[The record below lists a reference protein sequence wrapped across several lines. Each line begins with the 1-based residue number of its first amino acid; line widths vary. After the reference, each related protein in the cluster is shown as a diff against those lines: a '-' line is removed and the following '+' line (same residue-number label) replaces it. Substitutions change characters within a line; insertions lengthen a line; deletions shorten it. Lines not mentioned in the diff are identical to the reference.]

1 MSIQDSLNTISAW
14 FTRTSTG
21 AKLVWMVAFGLTA
34 TALVFGLMWA
44 FEPKYQYLFTN
55 LDEGDASLIVQDL
68 KESRIP
74 YKLTKGGT
82 GVMVPEKNVYET
94 RLSLASKGLPKG
106 GSGEGF
112 SLFDQTGF
120 STSEFVQKINY
131 QRALQN
137 ELANTIMALE
147 QVDYARVHIAL
158 PKESVFV
165 EDEKPAKASIVIKPR
180 AGQVIPPGQVQG
192 IVYLVAKSVRGLDP
206 EDISIVDIRGKVLY
220 EGRKDSAA
228 VALASNYLDMK
239 HATESSLQSH
249 AQDLLEK
256 ILGPSAAVVKVS
268 ADIDMD
274 MVKNVEDNYDPE
286 VHVVRSEELKNA
298 GMTGAGASA
307 GLAGTQ
313 SNLPTGRGGPN
324 ALPEGGGSGQNA
336 VVRNYEIGRNQVE
349 RVQSP
354 GKVTRLTVSV
364 VVDGTYTT
372 DAKGNKVFAARKAD
386 ELKRIEEAVKQSVGF
401 SADREDQFS
410 ISCMPFAQ
418 EAPEVMAM
426 AAKEKKMDLVYSL
439 LKPAIFLVSTLLIL
453 LFVVRPLIRWLVNSF
468 KVIDRA
474 PARRSYLST
483 ASESLPELE
492 ADEIPQLEAMAKG
505 DEMKHLV
512 QGKRKAIEK
521 VSRDDM
527 NTATAV
533 VKSWLQEN
541 V

>member
-1 MSIQDSLNTISAW
+1 MSLQDTLNTLSAW
-14 FTRTSTG
+14 FTRTST
-21 AKLVWMVAFGLTA
+21 ALKLVWLALFGMAVA
-34 TALVFGLMWA
+34 VVVVSLMWA

-55 LDEGDASLIVQDL
+55 LEEGDASLIVQNL
-68 KESRIP
+68 KENRIP
-74 YKLTKGGT
+74 YKIAQGGK

-94 RLSLASKGLPKG
+94 RLNLASKGLPKG

-112 SLFDQTGF
+112 ALFDQTGF

-137 ELANTIMALE
+137 ELANTIMSLE
-147 QVDYARVHIAL
+147 QVEYARVHIAL

-180 AGQVIPPGQVQG
+180 AGQSIPPGQVQG

-206 EDISIVDIRGKVLY
+206 EDVSIVDIRGKVLY
-220 EGRKDSAA
+220 EGKKDSASVSMA
-228 VALASNYLDMK
+228 NNYLDMK

-256 ILGPSAAVVKVS
+256 ILGAGAAVVKVS

-286 VHVVRSEELKNA
+286 IHVVRSEELKNSSLN
-298 GMTGAGASA
+298 GTGASA
-307 GLAGTQ
+307 GIAGTQ
-313 SNLPTGRGGPN
+313 SNLPTGRGG
-324 ALPEGGGSGQNA
+324 ATTLPEGGGSGQNA

-349 RVQSP
+349 RVKSP
-354 GKVTRLTVSV
+354 GKITRLTVSV
-364 VVDGTYTT
+364 VVDGTYKT
-372 DAKGNKVFAARKAD
+372 DAKGNKTFAARTPD
-386 ELKRIEEAVKQSVGF
+386 ELKRIEDAVKQSVGF
-401 SADREDQFS
+401 SADREDLFS

-418 EAPEVMAM
+418 EGPEVMAL
-426 AAKEKKMDLVYSL
+426 AEKEKKMDLIYSL
-439 LKPAIFLVSTLLIL
+439 AKPAIFLIGTLLIL
-453 LFVVRPLIRWLVNSF
+453 LFAVRPLIRWLTNSF
-468 KVIDRA
+468 KVIDRT
-474 PARRSYLST
+474 PMRRSYSSMESMPEIE
-483 ASESLPELE
+483 SE
-492 ADEIPQLEAMAKG
+492 EIPQIEAMVKG
-505 DEMKHLV
+505 DEAKHMV

-521 VSRDDM
+521 VSKDDM